1 MRDDDFVLDED
12 LDRQPPKDLPP
23 AIVSFEWIF
32 FLVLIISQYLAFVQ
46 ITYSQGWDGLL
57 GVLWAG
63 GVQVLLGIWQFIS
76 ALVVWSM
83 LKDKLRAIYLIISGI
98 SILILLLVTVSNG
111 NFFGELSILFITII
125 PHGLAWFYLVICYRD
140 SQKRKR
146 ALSNF

>member
-1 MRDDDFVLDED
+1 MQNDDFVLDED
-12 LDRQPPKDLPP
+12 LDRKPSKTLPP
-23 AIVSFEWIF
+23 PIVSFEWIF
-32 FLVLIISQYLAFVQ
+32 FLVLIISQYLALVQ
-46 ITYSQGWDGLL
+46 IVTAKNWDGLL

-98 SILILLLVTVSNG
+98 TIFILLVYW
-111 NFFGELSILFITII
+111 FGLGLYLGEIVAVFVTII